1 MYPDSAAHRSRRTA
15 SGAPEGGASASAV
28 VRRLLTPGAPPFAL
42 LRRATPGYPPDT
54 VEVLLGPVT
63 EAARLADIPLPTGA
77 PDAARPVHDVL
88 ALVPFRQIRER
99 GFDVRDDGTP
109 LTLLTPEETYEL
121 PLADVLDALPAH
133 RVNVAH
139 GAFDVTDEAYAEIVK
154 RVVRDEIGTGE
165 GANFVI
171 RRDFRGQIRDFCAA
185 DALALFRRL
194 LAGERGAYWTF
205 VVHTGGNG
213 TEGPSVQGQARATGG
228 RTLVGASP
236 EVHVR
241 MSGGR
246 GEHGMLPAEGGGGP
260 TGGTVVMNPISGTYR
275 YPPEGPTVDGLLG
288 FLHDGKEIEELSM
301 VVDEE
306 LKMMC
311 TVGDMGGVVVGPR
324 LKEMAHLA
332 HTEYELRGRSSLDV
346 RDVLRQTMF
355 AATVTGSP
363 VQNACR
369 VIERYEPRGRDGGGR
384 GYYAGALALI
394 GRDAAGAQTL
404 DSPILI
410 RTADID
416 PAGRLR
422 VPVGATLVRGSD
434 PAGEVAE
441 THAKAAG
448 VLAALGV
455 RPGRAREES
464 ERPRLAEDSRVRA
477 ALDGRRASLA
487 PFWLRMQ
494 EHTGQD
500 HTEQEH
506 AAQEDEA
513 GAGPAG
519 HALVVDGEDTFT
531 AMLAHLLRSSGLDVT
546 VRRYDERGL
555 REAVA
560 AHDGPL
566 VLGPGPGNPA
576 DLDDPRMRFL
586 RGLTADAL
594 RSHRHGLLGVCLGHE
609 LIAAELGLG
618 IVRKEVPYQG
628 AQSAID
634 LFGRAETVGF
644 YSSFVA
650 RCDDAQAAELAGR
663 GIEVSRQ
670 APSGEV
676 HAVRGTGF
684 AGVQFHPE
692 SVLTLRGV
700 DVVRELMTWV
710 RVAGEPSASWSG
722 VAAGPVAPGTGTLRS

>member
-1 MYPDSAAHRSRRTA
+1 MH
-15 SGAPEGGASASAV
+15 
-28 VRRLLTPGAPPFAL
+28 LLDLLDDPRPFAL
-42 LRRATPGYPPDT
+42 LRRRTPGHDHDT
-54 VEVLLGPVT
+54 VELLLGPVST
-63 EAARLADIPLPTGA
+63 CDRLADLPDEG
-77 PDAARPVHDVL
+77 L

-109 LTLLTPEETYEL
+109 LAVLTPEETHVL
-121 PLADVLDALPAH
+121 PLERALAELPAH
-133 RVNVAH
+133 EVRVT
-139 GAFDVTDEAYAEIVK
+139 GGGFDVADEEYAGIVG
-154 RVVRDEIGTGE
+154 RVLEEEIGRGE

-171 RRDFRGQIRDFCAA
+171 RRTYEGAIAGFGRA

-194 LAGERGAYWTF
+194 LVGERGAYWTF
-205 VVHTGGNG
+205 VVNIG
-213 TEGPSVQGQARATGG
+213 E

-241 MSGGR
+241 MSGG
-246 GEHGMLPAEGGGGP
+246 
-260 TGGTVVMNPISGTYR
+260 TVVMNPISGTYR
-275 YPPEGPTVDGLLG
+275 YPAEGPCADDLLG
-288 FLHDGKEIEELSM
+288 FLADGKEIEELSM

-311 TVGDMGGVVVGPR
+311 TVGDRGGVVIGPR

-346 RDVLRQTMF
+346 REVLKETMF

-369 VIERYEPRGRDGGGR
+369 VIERHEVGGR

-394 GRDAAGAQTL
+394 GRDAGGAQTL

-416 PAGRLR
+416 ADGRLR

-455 RPGRAREES
+455 VEAGARVEGV
-464 ERPRLAEDSRVRA
+464 RPRLADDPRVRA

-494 EHTGQD
+494 EQAR
-500 HTEQEH
+500 ELE
-506 AAQEDEA
+506 
-513 GAGPAG
+513 G
-519 HALVVDGEDTFT
+519 HALVVDAEDTFT
-531 AMLAHLLRSSGLDVT
+531 AMLAHVLRSSGLEVT
-546 VRRYDERGL
+546 VRRYDEPGL
-555 REAVA
+555 REAVR
-560 AHDGPL
+560 AHEGPL
-566 VLGPGPGNPA
+566 VLGPGPGDPL
-576 DLDDPRMRFL
+576 DLDDPKMRFL
-586 RGLTADAL
+586 RELTAEVIGG
-594 RSHRHGLLGVCLGHE
+594 HGHGVLGVCLGHE
-609 LIAAELGLG
+609 LIAAELGLE

-628 AQSAID
+628 AQTEID

-644 YSSFVA
+644 YNSFVA
-650 RCDDAQAAELAGR
+650 HCDEEAAAELSAH
-663 GIEVSRQ
+663 GIEVSRTQ
-670 APSGEV
+670 GGEV
-676 HAVRGTGF
+676 HALRGPGF

-692 SVLTLRGV
+692 SVLTLDGTA
-700 DVVRELMTWV
+700 VVRELV
-710 RVAGEPSASWSG
+710 GRLRGA
-722 VAAGPVAPGTGTLRS
+722 GTLSERRPRV

>member
-1 MYPDSAAHRSRRTA
+1 MDLAQLPHDDR
-15 SGAPEGGASASAV
+15 
-28 VRRLLTPGAPPFAL
+28 PFAL
-42 LRRATPGYPPDT
+42 LRRRTPGHDHDV
-54 VEVLLGPVT
+54 VELLVGPVGT
-63 EAARLADIPLPTGA
+63 RDRLADLP
-77 PDAARPVHDVL
+77 DECL
-88 ALVPFRQIRER
+88 AVVPFRQIRER

-109 LTLLTPEETYEL
+109 LLVLTPEERYEI
-121 PLADVLDALPAH
+121 PLAEALDRLPAH
-133 RVNVAH
+133 DVRVE
-139 GAFDVTDEAYAEIVK
+139 GGGFDVGDEEYARIVG
-154 RVVRDEIGTGE
+154 RVLDEEIGRGE

-171 RRDFRGQIRDFCAA
+171 RRTYEGEIPGFGRA

-194 LAGERGAYWTF
+194 LEGERGAYWTF
-205 VVHTGGNG
+205 VVHTG
-213 TEGPSVQGQARATGG
+213 E

-241 MSGGR
+241 AS
-246 GEHGMLPAEGGGGP
+246 
-260 TGGTVVMNPISGTYR
+260 GGTVVMNPISGTYR
-275 YPPEGPTVDGLLG
+275 YPAGGPTPEHLLE
-288 FLHDGKEIEELSM
+288 FLADGKEIEELSM

-346 RDVLRQTMF
+346 REVLKETMF

-369 VIERYEPRGRDGGGR
+369 VIERHEAGGR

-394 GRDAAGAQTL
+394 GRDEGGAQTL

-416 PAGRLR
+416 AAGRLR

-455 RPGRAREES
+455 RPGRPREES
-464 ERPRLAEDSRVRA
+464 VRPKLADDPRVRA

-494 EHTGQD
+494 ERSDALT
-500 HTEQEH
+500 
-506 AAQEDEA
+506 
-513 GAGPAG
+513 G

-531 AMLAHLLRSSGLDVT
+531 AMLAHVLRAAGLDVT
-546 VRRYDERGL
+546 VRRYDEPGL
-555 REAVA
+555 REAVLG
-560 AHDGPL
+560 HEGPL
-566 VLGPGPGNPA
+566 VLGPGPGDPSDTA
-576 DLDDPRMRFL
+576 DPKMRFL
-586 RGLTADAL
+586 RALTAEVL
-594 RSHRHGLLGVCLGHE
+594 REGRHGVLGVCLGHE
-609 LIAAELGLG
+609 LIAAELGLE

-628 AQSAID
+628 AQTGID
-634 LFGRAETVGF
+634 LFGRPETVGF
-644 YSSFVA
+644 YNSFVA
-650 RCDDAQAAELAGR
+650 HCDEDTARELAAHGV
-663 GIEVSRQ
+663 EVSR
-670 APSGEV
+670 AANGEV
-676 HAVRGTGF
+676 HALRGEGF

-692 SVLTLRGV
+692 SVLTLNGAAI
-700 DVVRELMTWV
+700 VRELV
-710 RVAGEPSASWSG
+710 GQLR
-722 VAAGPVAPGTGTLRS
+722 GTSTFSERRPAV

>member
-1 MYPDSAAHRSRRTA
+1 MPQFDLRALTA
-15 SGAPEGGASASAV
+15 GD
-28 VRRLLTPGAPPFAL
+28 RPFAL
-42 LRRATPGYPPDT
+42 LRRRTPGHAPDT
-54 VEVLLGPVT
+54 VELLLGPVA
-63 EAARLADIPLPTGA
+63 EHDRLAALPDEG
-77 PDAARPVHDVL
+77 L

-109 LTLLTPEETYEL
+109 LLVLTPEERYDI
-121 PLADVLDALPAH
+121 PLARALEQLPAH
-133 RVNVAH
+133 DVRVED
-139 GAFDVTDEAYAEIVK
+139 GGFDVDDEEYARIVG
-154 RVVRDEIGTGE
+154 RVLDEEIGRGE

-171 RRDFRGQIRDFCAA
+171 RRTYEGHIPGFGRA

-194 LAGERGAYWTF
+194 LEGERGAYWTF
-205 VVHTGGNG
+205 VVHTG
-213 TEGPSVQGQARATGG
+213 E

-241 MSGGR
+241 MSGG
-246 GEHGMLPAEGGGGP
+246 
-260 TGGTVVMNPISGTYR
+260 TVVMNPISGTYR
-275 YPPEGPTVDGLLG
+275 YPAEGPTPEHLLD
-288 FLHDGKEIEELSM
+288 FLADGKEIEELSM

-346 RDVLRQTMF
+346 REVLRETMF

-369 VIERYEPRGRDGGGR
+369 VIERHEVGGR
-384 GYYAGALALI
+384 GYYAGALALL
-394 GRDAAGAQTL
+394 GRDSGDAQTL

-416 PAGRLR
+416 ADGRLR

-455 RPGRAREES
+455 RPA
-464 ERPRLAEDSRVRA
+464 RPRAEAGRPKLADDPRVRA

-494 EHTGQD
+494 EPSDALTGQ
-500 HTEQEH
+500 
-506 AAQEDEA
+506 
-513 GAGPAG
+513 
-519 HALVVDGEDTFT
+519 ALVVDAEDTFT
-531 AMLAHLLRSSGLDVT
+531 AMLAHVLRSAGLGVT
-546 VRRYDERGL
+546 VRRYDEPGL
-555 REAVA
+555 REAVLG
-560 AHDGPL
+560 HDGPV
-566 VLGPGPGNPA
+566 VLGPGPGDPSDPA
-576 DLDDPRMRFL
+576 DPKMRFL
-586 RGLTADAL
+586 RALTADVL
-594 RSHRHGLLGVCLGHE
+594 RDNRHGVLGVCLGHE
-609 LIAAELGLG
+609 LIAAELGLA

-628 AQSAID
+628 AQTEID
-634 LFGRAETVGF
+634 LFGRRETVGF
-644 YSSFVA
+644 YNSFTA
-650 RCDDAQAAELAGR
+650 RCDDAAAAGLAAHGV
-663 GIEVSRQ
+663 EVSRS
-670 APSGEV
+670 AAHEV
-676 HAVRGTGF
+676 HALRGPGF

-692 SVLTLRGV
+692 SVLTLDGAAI
-700 DVVRELMTWV
+700 VREL
-710 RVAGEPSASWSG
+710 AGQLR
-722 VAAGPVAPGTGTLRS
+722 GTSTFSERRPAR

>member
-1 MYPDSAAHRSRRTA
+1 MN
-15 SGAPEGGASASAV
+15 
-28 VRRLLTPGAPPFAL
+28 LLGLLDDPRPFAL
-42 LRRATPGYPPDT
+42 LRRRTPGRAVEEDGT
-54 VEVLLGPVT
+54 VEVLIGQVST
-63 EAARLADIPLPTGA
+63 RDRLADLPDEG
-77 PDAARPVHDVL
+77 L

-109 LTLLTPEETYEL
+109 LTVLTPEESYAI
-121 PLADVLDALPAH
+121 PLAEALEQLPSHDV
-133 RVNVAH
+133 RVE
-139 GAFDVTDEAYAEIVK
+139 GGGFDVADEEYSEIVG
-154 RVVRDEIGTGE
+154 RVLQDEIGRGE

-171 RRDFRGQIRDFCAA
+171 RRTYEGEIPGFGRA

-194 LAGERGAYWTF
+194 LEGERGAYWTF
-205 VVHTGGNG
+205 VVHTGD
-213 TEGPSVQGQARATGG
+213 

-241 MSGGR
+241 MSGG
-246 GEHGMLPAEGGGGP
+246 
-260 TGGTVVMNPISGTYR
+260 TVVMNPISGTYR
-275 YPPEGPTVDGLLG
+275 YPAEGPTPEHLLD
-288 FLHDGKEIEELSM
+288 FLADGKEIEELSM

-332 HTEYELRGRSSLDV
+332 HTEYELRGKSSLDV
-346 RDVLRQTMF
+346 REVLKETMF

-369 VIERYEPRGRDGGGR
+369 VIERHEVGGR

-394 GRDAAGAQTL
+394 GRDSGGAQTL

-416 PAGRLR
+416 ADGGLR

-434 PAGEVAE
+434 PASEVAE

-455 RPGRAREES
+455 RPGRPREEHT
-464 ERPRLAEDSRVRA
+464 RVRLADDPRVRA

-494 EHTGQD
+494 ERSG
-500 HTEQEH
+500 ELS
-506 AAQEDEA
+506 
-513 GAGPAG
+513 G

-531 AMLAHLLRSSGLDVT
+531 AMLGHVLRSSGLEVS
-546 VRRYDERGL
+546 VRRYDEPGL
-555 REAVA
+555 REAVL
-560 AHDGPL
+560 AHAGPV
-566 VLGPGPGNPA
+566 VLGPGPGDPS
-576 DLDDPRMRFL
+576 DLDDPKMRFL
-586 RGLTADAL
+586 RDLAAEVVTE
-594 RSHRHGLLGVCLGHE
+594 HRHGVLGVCLGHE
-609 LIAAELGLG
+609 LIAAELGLD

-628 AQSAID
+628 AQTTID
-634 LFGRAETVGF
+634 LFGRPETVGF
-644 YSSFVA
+644 YNSFVA
-650 RCDDAQAAELAGR
+650 HCDDEVHAELAEH
-663 GIEVSRQ
+663 GIEVSR
-670 APSGEV
+670 AGNGEV
-676 HAVRGTGF
+676 HAVRGPGF

-692 SVLTLRGV
+692 SVLTLNGAA
-700 DVVRELMTWV
+700 VVRDLV
-710 RVAGEPSASWSG
+710 GQLR
-722 VAAGPVAPGTGTLRS
+722 GTSTFSERRPAL